1 MRNFISNADLK
12 LLQFLLADERVL
24 VRRVVNEN
32 APEYEPNGS
41 KNAEQVEGGRPSV
54 CREKERNSEERK
66 NAISNDVKQTRPF
79 NLALPLVYIH

>member
-1 MRNFISNADLK
+1 MSASNSFSLVHNVHTKNSLDLNQETYIMRNFISNADLK

-54 CREKERNSEERK
+54 CREK
-66 NAISNDVKQTRPF
+66 
-79 NLALPLVYIH
+79 